1 MNRRMWAVVAP
12 LATIFVTLAV
22 FLSLHFLGAGKT
34 APSAGVPAG
43 ASTHP

>member
-1 MNRRMWAVVAP
+1 MSRRMWAVVAP

-34 APSAGVPAG
+34 AAQPGRTVG
-43 ASTHP
+43 ASAQP